1 MSQVNVNNYLE
12 FVEQEYH
19 KLGGGEVMLAYEG
32 EVSQSLIL
40 ALTGLIELEIVK
52 AGEEAKLQKQL
63 FHTLVEGLQNI
74 MKHADPLEGERTSM
88 FSGRGVV
95 MLIRSVEF
103 YYVFVGNIVLS
114 SRVADMSARLERLK
128 QANDD
133 ELKAM
138 HRASLKGNEI
148 SDKGG
153 AGLGL
158 IDMARKVSEIDYL
171 FAEVN
176 SDRQFY
182 LLKLKLMRKI

>member
-1 MSQVNVNNYLE
+1 MSQVNTDNYLE

-74 MKHADPLEGERTSM
+74 MKHADPLEGERSSM
-88 FSGRGVV
+88 FSGRGVL
-95 MLIRSVEF
+95 MLVRTQEAYHVL
-103 YYVFVGNIVLS
+103 VGNIVLG
-114 SRVADMSARLERLK
+114 SRVADMRGRLDALIA
-128 QANDD
+128 ANEE

-138 HRASLKGNEI
+138 HRASLRGNEI

-158 IDMARKVSEIDYL
+158 IDMARKASSIAYL
-171 FAEVN
+171 FEEIN
-176 SDRQFY
+176 DERQFY
-182 LLKLKLMRKI
+182 LLQVKLLRKI